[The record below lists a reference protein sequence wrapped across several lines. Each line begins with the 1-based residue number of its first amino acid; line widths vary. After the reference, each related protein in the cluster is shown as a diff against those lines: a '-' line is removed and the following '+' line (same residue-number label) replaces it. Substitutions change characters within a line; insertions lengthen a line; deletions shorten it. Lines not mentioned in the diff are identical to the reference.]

1 MSEKR
6 TIRVTLDISKKP
18 VPKGKTDWARLRAMT
33 EAEARVAALADRDNQ
48 PLTPAE
54 LARLEPIPDIRAIRE
69 GLGLSQRDF
78 ATRFHLSLATVRD
91 WEQGRY
97 QPDQAARTLLRL
109 IAREPALVERTLRRA
124 VTPGRE
130 R

>member
-6 TIRVTLDISKKP
+6 TIRVTLDITKKP
-18 VPKGKTDWARLRAMT
+18 APKGKTNWARLRAMT
-33 EAEARVAALADRDNQ
+33 EAEARVAALADEDNQ

-97 QPDQAARTLLRL
+97 QPDRAARTLLRL
-109 IAREPALVERTLRRA
+109 IAREPALVERTLRS
-124 VTPGRE
+124 E
-130 R
+130 